1 MRTTTAIVLEV
12 VFAVLAFGV
21 RTWVQW
27 RRTGSTGLVLPR
39 RGAPPVERLGAGL
52 FVLAIVLLV
61 VAPIAAASG
70 LDPWP
75 PLDNAAG
82 FTVGALLAVAGIV
95 LCVAAQ
101 LTMGDSWRI
110 GVDQAETTQLVTS
123 GVFASV
129 RNPIFSAMALAAA
142 GFALLLANLW
152 ALAALVALLVGLE
165 LQVRFVEEPY
175 LRRTHGRTYDSYAA
189 QAGRFIPSVGSEGSR
204 R

>member
-1 MRTTTAIVLEV
+1 MA
-12 VFAVLAFGV
+12 
-21 RTWVQW
+21 
-27 RRTGSTGLVLPR
+27 
-39 RGAPPVERLGAGL
+39 
-52 FVLAIVLLV
+52 
-61 VAPIAAASG
+61 
-70 LDPWP
+70 

-110 GVDQAETTQLVTS
+110 GVDQADTTQLVTS

-152 ALAALVALLVGLE
+152 ALRSEERRVGKE
-165 LQVRFVEEPY
+165 CVRTCRSRWPPY
-175 LRRTHGRTYDSYAA
+175 H
-189 QAGRFIPSVGSEGSR
+189 
-204 R
+204 

>member
-1 MRTTTAIVLEV
+1 MA
-12 VFAVLAFGV
+12 
-21 RTWVQW
+21 
-27 RRTGSTGLVLPR
+27 
-39 RGAPPVERLGAGL
+39 
-52 FVLAIVLLV
+52 
-61 VAPIAAASG
+61 
-70 LDPWP
+70 

-95 LCVAAQ
+95 LCIAAQ

-152 ALAALVALLVGLE
+152 ALATLVALLVGLE
-165 LQVRFVEEPY
+165 LQVRLVEEPS
-175 LRRTHGRTYDSYAA
+175 LRRTPRRTYNRKSSSS
-189 QAGRFIPSVGSEGSR
+189 GRSVSVMVD
-204 R
+204 